1 MVVWLL
7 NSNLPDPELEADPD
21 GLVALGGELAPEL
34 LVAAYRRGIFA
45 WSSEPVLNWW
55 SPDPRAVFELDSV
68 RVARSVRQCARRGAW
83 RFTLDRDFAG
93 VIAGCRAPA
102 PGREE
107 TWIDDDFVA
116 AFTELHRRGVARSVE
131 VWEEDE
137 LVGGLYGVVQA
148 GFFGG
153 ESMFQRRT
161 NASKAALAYLLER
174 LRAGGFVLCD
184 AQAPTEHLARLGAR
198 SIPRR
203 AYLDRLGRALDA
215 TEARLEAGAAPTLG
229 V

>member
-7 NSNLPDPELEADPD
+7 GSALPDPEVEADPD
-21 GLVALGGELAPEL
+21 GLVALGGSLAPDV
-34 LVAAYRRGIFA
+34 LVAAYRRGLFP
-45 WSSEPVLNWW
+45 WSAEPVLNWW
-55 SPDPRAVFELDSV
+55 SPDPRAVFDLDV
-68 RVARSVRQCARRGAW
+68 VHVARSVRQSVRRGAW
-83 RFTLDRDFAG
+83 RFTVDADFES
-93 VIAGCRAPA
+93 VVAGCRAPA

-107 TWIDDDFVA
+107 TWIDAGFLEA
-116 AFTELHRRGVARSVE
+116 YAELHRRGASSSVE
-131 VWEEDE
+131 VWEGDE
-137 LVGGLYGVVQA
+137 LVGGLYGVVQG

-161 NASKAALAYLLER
+161 NASKAALGYLLER
-174 LRAGGFVLCD
+174 LRAGGFRLCD

-203 AYLDRLGRALDA
+203 QYLDELAGALA
-215 TEARLEAGAAPTLG
+215 CTGARLVAGPAPALG